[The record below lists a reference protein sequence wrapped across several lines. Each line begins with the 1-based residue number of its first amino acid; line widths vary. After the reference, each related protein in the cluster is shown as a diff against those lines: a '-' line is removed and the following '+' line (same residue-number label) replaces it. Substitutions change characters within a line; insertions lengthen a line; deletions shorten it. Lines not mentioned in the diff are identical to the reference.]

1 MAFVNRWKMDEKVV
15 ISASRTKDLVRVS
28 PGRLAEILRGQTPVR
43 FGLSRDLHTLT
54 LKTIGALAIWTK
66 DPTNMLTHPLLR
78 ETLER
83 YCRINGGVILLNLT
97 VTGLGG
103 SVLEPAIPPASQV
116 LAATEALI
124 DSEIVHP
131 DGIILR
137 YDPLIEVS
145 LPDGTSIG
153 NISMDVFEPILVAG
167 RSNEISRIKT
177 SLVDVKYE
185 HVPRRL
191 ENLGIQ
197 INLPDEKSI
206 AAFYM
211 AMGHKCRQHSVR
223 LDACCTPQ
231 SLVGEDTSGC
241 IDGHLINRL
250 LEDGSGS
257 WRVTNAFHNDVGRQ
271 RPLCK
276 CTYSKDIGYSAGL
289 ETCFKNHGACLYCYS
304 QKNTKG
310 AAIELAQKLITS
322 NLKDRSES
330 DCGCRCGEKV

>member
-1 MAFVNRWKMDEKVV
+1 VAFINRWKMDEKIV

-28 PGRLAEILRGQTPVR
+28 PGRLAEILRGQAPVR
-43 FGLSRDLHTLT
+43 FGLGRDLHTLS

-66 DPTNMLTHPLLR
+66 DPTNMLIHPLLR

-83 YCRINGGVILLNLT
+83 YCRINDGVILLNLT
-97 VTGLGG
+97 VTGLGD
-103 SVLEPAIPPASQV
+103 SILEPAIPSANQV
-116 LAATEALI
+116 LAAMEALI

-131 DGIILR
+131 NGIILR

-145 LPDGTSIG
+145 SSDGTSIG
-153 NISMDVFEPILVAG
+153 NISMDVFEPILAAG
-167 RSNEISRIKT
+167 CSNEITRIKT
-177 SLVDVKYE
+177 SLVDIKYE

-191 ENLGIQ
+191 ENLGIR

-206 AAFYM
+206 EAFYM
-211 AMGHKCRQHSVR
+211 AMEHKCRQHGVR
-223 LDACCTPQ
+223 LDACCNPQ
-231 SLVGEDTSGC
+231 SLAGEGTSGC
-241 IDGHLINRL
+241 IDGRLINQM
-250 LEDGSGS
+250 LEDRSCS
-257 WRVTNAFHNDVGRQ
+257 WRVTNTYHNDIGRQ

-310 AAIELAQKLITS
+310 AAIELAQKLINS
-322 NLKDRSES
+322 NRRDQSES